1 MPHVWPMFAPFI
13 PEANRAL
20 DHAAAFVRRSTSR
33 ATNVTSAAHATAQ
46 PSSVTSSV

>member
-1 MPHVWPMFAPFI
+1 MFAPFI

-20 DHAAAFVRRSTSR
+20 DHAAAFVRRATSR
-33 ATNVTSAAHATAQ
+33 ATNAATQ